1 MVKSVVAVET
11 FDLTKSFDKTVALD
25 QLNLNI
31 EKGEL
36 FGLVG
41 PDGAGKTTT
50 LRLLSGILKPS
61 SGNARVAGLDVI
73 REAESL
79 KGHIGYMPQRFGL
92 YEDLTVEENLDFFC
106 DIFEVPKEE
115 RKKRIGDLMEFS
127 QLHGFR
133 KYLAGNLSGG
143 MKQKLGLSCVLIHRP
158 QILLL
163 DEPTSG
169 VDPYS
174 RRDFWKILFEQLK
187 RGVTILISTPYM
199 DEAERCHRVG
209 MLHQGSLLAMDA
221 PDEIRKLS
229 AGVLFEVLTDQP
241 RKAHQVVQE
250 SGLPLSCVL
259 FGDRLHLLLKDS
271 EKDLQIIEKRFTT
284 SNIKILEKR
293 RITPSLED
301 VFFSFLSSHE

>member
-1 MVKSVVAVET
+1 MDNSLHRIET
-11 FDLTKSFDKTVALD
+11 FDLTKRFDKIVALD
-25 QLNLNI
+25 RLNLNI

-73 REAESL
+73 RESESL
-79 KGHIGYMPQRFGL
+79 KSLIGYMPQRFGL
-92 YEDLTVEENLDFFC
+92 YEDLTVEENLDFFS

-115 RKKRIGDLMEFS
+115 RRKRIGDLMDFS
-127 QLHGFR
+127 QLHDFR
-133 KYLAGNLSGG
+133 RYLAGNLSGG

-169 VDPYS
+169 VDPSS

-187 RGVTILISTPYM
+187 KGVTILISTPYM

-209 MLHQGSLLAMDA
+209 MLHQGSLLAVDT
-221 PDEIRKLS
+221 PDEIRKLPT
-229 AGVLFEVLTDQP
+229 GVLFEILTDQP
-241 RKAHQVVQE
+241 RKAQQVAQK
-250 SGLPLSCVL
+250 SGVPLSCVL
-259 FGDRLHLLLKDS
+259 FGDRLHLLVKDS
-271 EKDLQIIEKRFTT
+271 EKNLQIIEKRFT
-284 SNIKILEKR
+284 SAKIKILEKR